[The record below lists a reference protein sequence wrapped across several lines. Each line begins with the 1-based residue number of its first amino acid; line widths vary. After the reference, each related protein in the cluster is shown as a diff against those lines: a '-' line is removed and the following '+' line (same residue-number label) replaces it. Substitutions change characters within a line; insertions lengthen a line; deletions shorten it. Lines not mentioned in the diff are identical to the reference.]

1 MNTKLL
7 LQTIKNGA
15 RTAEAI
21 GNIVAGVPLDW
32 TRAAKRKVLYPTMP
46 TPEDRRSIKNAL
58 ARQEKHRVYSLL
70 SKLKKE
76 GLIDGHKEFRT
87 TEWFLTKQG
96 RKKLEGLS
104 SFFLLPRFRYTKEK
118 DDGLNLVIFDI
129 PETHKRKREWLRG
142 SLMALDF
149 KLLQKS
155 VWIGNNKVTEEFI
168 QDIRT
173 LGLLDF
179 IHIFRVKKT
188 GTLR

>member
-7 LQTIKNGA
+7 LQTIKKGA

-21 GNIVAGVPLDW
+21 GSIAAGVPLDW
-32 TRAAKRKVLYPTMP
+32 TRAARRRVLYPTMP
-46 TPEDRRSIKNAL
+46 IPEDRRSTKNAL
-58 ARQEKHRVYSLL
+58 ARQEKHRISSLL

-76 GLIDGHKEFRT
+76 GLIDGRKGSRT
-87 TEWFLTKQG
+87 KEWFLTERG
-96 RKKLEGLS
+96 RKRLEELS
-104 SFFLLPRFRYTKEK
+104 SIFLLPRFRYKKEK

-142 SLMALDF
+142 SLIALDF

-155 VWIGNNKVTEEFI
+155 VWMGNNKVTEEFI